1 MEIKIKLKT
10 KLIEMFNEWSKKEW
24 KMEVDEEFIKLYD
37 ENGSYVMTIKNILK
51 FKVLNTRYTFK
62 CEKKKIEEIMN
73 NIEFIEKEN
82 DWDKKGVKL

>member
-10 KLIEMFNEWSKKEW
+10 KLIEIFNEWSKKEW
-24 KMEVDEEFIKLYD
+24 EMEVDEEFIKLYD

-62 CEKKKIEEIMN
+62 CEKKKIEEIMK

-82 DWDKKGVKL
+82 DWD

>member
-1 MEIKIKLKT
+1 MEIKIRVKAKFL
-10 KLIEMFNEWSKKEW
+10 EMFNEWSKKEW

-51 FKVLNTRYTFK
+51 FKILNTRYTFK

-82 DWDKKGVKL
+82 DWD

>member
-1 MEIKIKLKT
+1 MKIKIKLKR
-10 KLIEMFNEWSKKEW
+10 KLLEKFNEWSKKEW

-82 DWDKKGVKL
+82 DWD

>member
-82 DWDKKGVKL
+82 DWD

>member
-1 MEIKIKLKT
+1 MKIKIKLKR
-10 KLIEMFNEWSKKEW
+10 KLLEMFNEWSKKEW
-24 KMEVDEEFIKLYD
+24 KMEVEEEFIKLYD

-82 DWDKKGVKL
+82 DWD

>member
-1 MEIKIKLKT
+1 MKIKIKLKR
-10 KLIEMFNEWSKKEW
+10 KLLEMFNEWSKKEW

-82 DWDKKGVKL
+82 DWD